1 MKLYAHPFSS
11 YSQKA
16 QIGFYEN
23 DLPFDYR
30 FLEDEG
36 AMDELA
42 ARWPI
47 KKFPLLVDGDHTV
60 MEATSIIEH
69 LAVHHPGPVS
79 LIPADPAAA
88 AEVRMLDRIFDN
100 YVNRP
105 QQDIIFEVIR
115 PKRANRDPHGVAG
128 SREMLQTIYAW
139 LDQHLAGR
147 EWATDHGFSLADCAA
162 APALFYA
169 DWTDEI
175 PAGLT
180 NLKAYRARLMD
191 RPSFRR
197 CIEEARK
204 FRSYFPLGAPD
215 RD

>member
-11 YSQKA
+11 YCQKVLIA
-16 QIGFYEN
+16 FYEN
-23 DLPFDYR
+23 DLAFDYR
-30 FLEDEG
+30 FLEDDG
-36 AMDELA
+36 AMDELTA
-42 ARWPI
+42 LWPI

-69 LAVHHPGPVS
+69 LAVHHPGPVR
-79 LIPADPAAA
+79 LIPNDPAAA
-88 AEVRMLDRIFDN
+88 AQVRRLDRVFDN

-105 QQDIIFEVIR
+105 QQDIIFEAIR
-115 PKRANRDPHGVAG
+115 PDGVNRDPYGVAR
-128 SREMLQTIYAW
+128 SREMLETIYAW
-139 LDQHLAGR
+139 LDQHLAER

-169 DWTDEI
+169 DWTHAI
-175 PAGLT
+175 PDRLS
-180 NLKAYRARLMD
+180 NLIAYRSRLMA

-197 CIEEARK
+197 CIEDARK
-204 FRSYFPLGAPD
+204 FRPYFPLGAPD